1 MTGLDLNADLG
12 EGVGDDEAMLD
23 IVSSANI
30 ACGGHSGDEETMRA
44 ALRAAKARDV
54 VVGAHPSFPDR
65 ANFGRTRMMLPPE
78 ELDATIRAQVRTLV
92 ELGEEERWP
101 VRYVKLHGALAN
113 MAAEEPAIAAVCFAA
128 VEGLVR
134 DMAVLAIDNSAQA
147 DVAEALGFR
156 TIREAYA
163 DRAYQPNGLLVPR
176 QMPGAV
182 LHDRIA
188 ISERAVRLA
197 QKGEIVA
204 VDGGVIATKARS
216 LCIHGDT
223 PDAVAI
229 AKAVKAALFLAGV
242 EVRSALELPRGRPSE

>member
-1 MTGLDLNADLG
+1 MTSLDLNADLG
-12 EGVGDDEAMLD
+12 EGVGDDAAMLD

-30 ACGGHSGDEETMRA
+30 ACGGHAGDEDTMRA
-44 ALRAAKARDV
+44 ALQSAKARGV
-54 VVGAHPSFPDR
+54 VVGAHPGFPDR
-65 ANFGRTRMMLPPE
+65 ANFGRTRMVLPAE

-92 ELGEEERWP
+92 ELGEVEGWP

-134 DMAVLAIDNSAQA
+134 DMAILAIDNSAQSE
-147 DVAEALGFR
+147 VAEALGFR

-182 LHDRIA
+182 LHDRASITN
-188 ISERAVRLA
+188 RAVRLA
-197 QKGEIVA
+197 EKGEIVA
-204 VDGGVIATKARS
+204 VDGGVIRTTAKS

-223 PDAVAI
+223 PDAVEI
-229 AKAVKAALFLAGV
+229 ARAVRTGLAEAGV
-242 EVRSALELPRGRPSE
+242 EIKAVL